1 MKSWCKFGLILS
13 SVVYC
18 VSISAQQP
26 AADVSVEDLAKALT
40 PAPPATRS
48 LRNLTVAP
56 VRTID
61 LVIQFE
67 FNSARIQSVSDQQ
80 LLRLATAMNLEQ
92 LQTPR
97 FQVEG
102 HTDAKGS
109 AQYNQALS
117 EKRAQA
123 VAQFLT
129 KNGIASERLLAV
141 GKGFSDLLNKEDP
154 HSADNRRVRIMT
166 IAP

>member
-1 MKSWCKFGLILS
+1 
-13 SVVYC
+13 VYC

-92 LQTPR
+92 LQTLR

>member
-61 LVIQFE
+61 LVVQFE

-92 LQTPR
+92 LQTLR

>member
-92 LQTPR
+92 LQILR

>member
-92 LQTPR
+92 LQTLR

-129 KNGIASERLLAV
+129 KHGIASERLLAV

>member
-61 LVIQFE
+61 LVVQFE

-92 LQTPR
+92 LQTLR

-109 AQYNQALS
+109 AHYNQALS

>member
-92 LQTPR
+92 LQTLR